1 MTANRAGTIRYTTD
15 GSNPSVTTQEYSEP
29 LLLTAAT
36 TLKFFAVDTA
46 GTYPEVVKTESY
58 TIKPTVQGDC
68 TGDGIVNVFDALLTL
83 QYAVGLI
90 PHSMAYDVKYK
101 TISDVAPLDTNGKPM
116 GDGQVN
122 VFDALAILRH
132 AVGLDGW

>member
-1 MTANRAGTIRYTTD
+1 MTIGTREVLTD
-15 GSNPSVTTQEYSEP
+15 TVGVYHVNIVPGAYSVTASKNGYKSQS
-29 LLLTAAT
+29 T
-36 TLKFFAVDTA
+36 TVTTTSGQTSGQNFNLYLEISNLVGD
-46 GTYPEVVKTESY
+46 VNNDKT
-58 TIKPTVQGDC
+58 I
-68 TGDGIVNVFDALLTL
+68 NVFDALLTL

-90 PHSMAYDVKYK
+90 DHPLENNTKYLA
-101 TISDVAPLDTNGKPM
+101 IADVAPLNAGGKPN